1 MALQFLND
9 GYFAGTVGIGTDSP
23 GAKLEVDGNVK
34 IGDAA
39 TGATFAKS
47 GTIFLITGVDTGGN
61 AFNSIHLK
69 ADSLDTGLVI
79 EKDTN
84 NVGIG
89 TTSPGVKLTVV
100 TPNVVNTAVNVL
112 KLGDDTN
119 GLVFKS
125 YFDATGIAWRL
136 NKGLAGINM
145 VTLSQGG
152 NVGIGTTSPGYKLD
166 VSSGSAVGARIS
178 TSGFT
183 NLDLVSN
190 RTSGNLGGLRF
201 KQDIDAAQTGEFL
214 GLHGGGFDWKVGDG
228 SVVPD
233 IKMRLDSSGKLGIGT
248 TSPGANLDILNGI
261 TGASLKLSATATAY
275 WQLQRNPTTGNLNI
289 SDDALGNVMSFDQLT
304 GNVGIGVTPFASG
317 LTNTV
322 LDLAPVASVWGFGNS
337 AYLNANAYHNG
348 SWLYKSTAS
357 AGVLQIDGNSL
368 TFRQAASGTVD
379 TGITFD
385 QPFVISE
392 EGSVGIGTTNPIGKL
407 EVQSSVVRTSV
418 NGGADELVLQNA
430 GYSGMTILANSTS
443 AAQIHF
449 GDSVMSNTGM
459 IQYWNNTNSMAFA
472 TNGGAERMRITSGG
486 NVGIGTT
493 SPTNLLSLR
502 KDVAGGDVAIYL
514 QNYNSVVGST
524 DETVSIKFA
533 HGNDGG
539 SGYVGA
545 KIVGGKEGDFESSP
559 ANVKGFMSFYTNEGS
574 LTSQVE
580 QMRIDSAGAIKFNA
594 YGAGTLVT
602 DASGNITAVASG
614 IGGSG
619 TTNSIPMFTPNGT
632 TIGNSAMSQANIG
645 TGTAKRITVAGARMT
660 ITGNGG
666 DADGG
671 TLNLSSNT
679 ARLGICT
686 NAYPGSIT
694 EPEASLDVGKNAR
707 IRGSL
712 NVGSTNEQYLFVS
725 TTGDT
730 PVGYVKMGYYGQ
742 GTDYDLSDAT
752 TSCQYTTAF
761 ANGGR
766 VCEDERI
773 MTFKLT
779 RSQMENLNTT
789 PKTLIAQS
797 TQFNYIVKEAYIYQI
812 NNNGGVSPVMGG
824 TLALEYSSVTGGT
837 TRADIAYTIPA
848 GNWNQSRSQKRV
860 MFFAP
865 GTSVSQVGNANVV
878 PRSAV
883 ILKTTSGITSA
894 GSGDVNYF
902 LRMRVKNIDILDD
915 IIMNPQLIVV
925 T

>member
-9 GYFAGTVGIGTDSP
+9 GYFTGKVGIGTDSP
-23 GAKLEVDGNVK
+23 GSKLEIAGANSTTN
-34 IGDAA
+34 A
-39 TGATFAKS
+39 TALFSIQKNEEGYGLFSGLYGSGASWLQS
-47 GTIFLITGVDTGGN
+47 GT
-61 AFNSIHLK
+61 
-69 ADSLDTGLVI
+69 AD
-79 EKDTN
+79 
-84 NVGIG
+84 G
-89 TTSPGVKLTVV
+89 TTDYSIVMQ
-100 TPNVVNTAVNVL
+100 PN
-112 KLGDDTN
+112 
-119 GLVFKS
+119 
-125 YFDATGIAWRL
+125 
-136 NKGLAGINM
+136 
-145 VTLSQGG
+145 GG
-152 NVGIGTTSPGYKLD
+152 NVGIGADSPASILQIASTGTNPY
-166 VSSGSAVGARIS
+166 SA
-178 TSGFT
+178 T
-183 NLDLVSN
+183 
-190 RTSGNLGGLRF
+190 
-201 KQDIDAAQTGEFL
+201 
-214 GLHGGGFDWKVGDG
+214 
-228 SVVPD
+228 
-233 IKMRLDSSGKLGIGT
+233 LDSSSNMKGIRNVLTSNSNDMVGVYFATGTSTNGAHWSGITGSRSDTSFHWGTQLNFYTHNNDVANLNQATQKMVIKGNGYVGIGT
-248 TSPGANLDILNGI
+248 NSPDAKLHVVGKQMITTGANASPQPEDYLFIGGDGLGGANASIYIGNRGDGTGYGWRMFYEGVGSGVNNKLKFRSENLGSPVDVI
-261 TGASLKLSATATAY
+261 TMT
-275 WQLQRNPTTGNLNI
+275 Q
-289 SDDALGNVMSFDQLT
+289 D
-304 GNVGIGVTPFASG
+304 GNVGIGVTGPGAK
-317 LTNTV
+317 
-322 LDLAPVASVWGFGNS
+322 LDVDGTIRL
-337 AYLNANAYHNG
+337 
-348 SWLYKSTAS
+348 ST
-357 AGVLQIDGNSL
+357 
-368 TFRQAASGTVD
+368 SGTV
-379 TGITFD
+379 
-385 QPFVISE
+385 
-392 EGSVGIGTTNPIGKL
+392 EGRSYPYTTNIG
-407 EVQSSVVRTSV
+407 S
-418 NGGADELVLQNA
+418 GANA
-430 GYSGMTILANSTS
+430 TTTNIRAGSTDKS
-443 AAQIHF
+443 EI
-449 GDSVMSNTGM
+449 
-459 IQYWNNTNSMAFA
+459 
-472 TNGGAERMRITSGG
+472 
-486 NVGIGTT
+486 
-493 SPTNLLSLR
+493 SLI
-502 KDVAGGDVAIYL
+502 GGDVGDRIEFKT
-514 QNYNSVVGST
+514 NST
-524 DETVSIKFA
+524 EK
-533 HGNDGG
+533 
-539 SGYVGA
+539 
-545 KIVGGKEGDFESSP
+545 
-559 ANVKGFMSFYTNEGS
+559 
-574 LTSQVE
+574 
-580 QMRIDSAGAIKFNA
+580 MRIDSAGAIKFNA

-671 TLNLSSNT
+671 TLNLSSST

-789 PKTLIAQS
+789 PKTLIAQD

-865 GTSVSQVGNANVV
+865 GTSVSQVGTANVV

-915 IIMNPQLIVV
+915 IIMNSQLIVV